1 MIQFIRLGEHPFWS
15 IGLIAIYFLI
25 LGIFSYITSRKADE
39 QSFFRANRSVPWYVV
54 AYGMI
59 GASISGVTF
68 ISVPGWV
75 GTQGFAYMVMVI
87 GYLLGYL
94 VIAFLLMPLYYRLN
108 LTSIYKYLEQ
118 RFGGWSYKTGSAYFL
133 LSRILGSSIRLFLV
147 VLVLHEFVLSQL
159 NIPFFVS
166 VALAILMIWV
176 FTFKGGMKTVIWTD
190 LLQTTFLLTAA
201 GFSVWFVAKDMDIH
215 GLGGIWDSVASSKYS
230 NVIISDPAHPKH
242 WLKQL
247 LGGMFISMAMT
258 GLDQDMMQKNLTCK
272 TLKDAQKNMLSFSF
286 VLVFVNLLFL
296 ALGALLFMYGAKN
309 GLVVEQYATKGAPI
323 TFMDPATQTMV
334 PGTTDRLFPFLVF
347 NYLPLGIG
355 IVFILGL
362 FAAAYASAD
371 SAMTAL
377 TTSFCIDF
385 LKFEQRTDQ
394 EQKNRTRRWVHVG
407 MSVVTF
413 LVIMVVKW
421 LNNLAVIDAIFQV
434 ATYTYGPL
442 LGLFAF
448 GLFTKLNVR
457 DHLVPAICLLAPLIC
472 LLINN
477 ATSNWLGFATLPV
490 NGALT
495 FLGMLAIST
504 GRQATKLQV

>member
-1 MIQFIRLGEHPFWS
+1 MTQVFRLGESPVLCLIL
-15 IGLIAIYFLI
+15 IGIYFLI
-25 LGIFSYITSRKADE
+25 LFVFSMITSRKADE
-39 QSFFRANRSVPWYVV
+39 DSFFRANKSVPWFVV
-54 AYGMI
+54 AFGMI

-75 GTQGFAYMVMVI
+75 GTQQFAYMVMVL
-87 GYLLGYL
+87 GYLLGYF

-108 LTSIYKYLEQ
+108 LTSIYKYLDQ
-118 RFGGWSYKTGSAYFL
+118 RFGFWSYKTGSAFFL

-159 NIPFFVS
+159 GVPFFLS

-176 FTFKGGMKTVIWTD
+176 FTFRGGMKTVIWTD

-201 GFSVWFVAKDMDIH
+201 GFAVYYVAGELKIETFS
-215 GLGGIWDSVASSKYS
+215 GAWNAVAESKYS
-230 NVIISDPAHPKH
+230 NIVITDMAHPKH

-247 LGGMFISMAMT
+247 LGGMFISMTMT

-286 VLVFVNLLFL
+286 VLVFVNLVFL
-296 ALGALLFMYGAKN
+296 ALGALLYMYGTQN
-309 GLVVEQYATKGAPI
+309 GLVIEQFQLKGQPPLM
-323 TFMDPATQTMV
+323 FMDPATQTLV
-334 PGTTDRLFPFLVF
+334 AGTTDRLFPYLVF
-347 NYLPLGIG
+347 NYLPLGVG
-355 IVFILGL
+355 VLFILGL

-385 LKFEQRTDQ
+385 LDFEKRTDQ
-394 EQKNRTRRWVHVG
+394 QQKNKTRLWVHVG
-407 MSVVTF
+407 MSVATF
-413 LVIMVVKW
+413 LVILVVKL
-421 LNNLAVIDAIFQV
+421 LNQQAVIDAIFQT

-457 DHLVPAICLLAPLIC
+457 DSWVPAICIVAPLIC
-472 LLINN
+472 LAIN
-477 ATSNWLGFATLPV
+477 SLSGNWLGFATLPA

-504 GRQATKLQV
+504 GRRPAPAK

>member
-15 IGLIAIYFLI
+15 IALIALYFLV

-54 AYGMI
+54 AFGMI

-75 GTQGFAYMVMVI
+75 GTQGFAYMVMVV
-87 GYLLGYL
+87 GYLLGYF
-94 VIAFLLMPLYYRLN
+94 VIAFVLMPLYYRLN

-118 RFGGWSYKTGSAYFL
+118 RFGFWSYKTGSAYFL

-147 VLVLHEFVLSQL
+147 VLVLHEFVLTQL
-159 NIPFFVS
+159 DIPFFAS
-166 VALAILMIWV
+166 VALAILMIWI

-190 LLQTTFLLTAA
+190 LLQTAFLLAAA
-201 GFSVWFVAKDMDIH
+201 GFSVWFVAMDMGIH
-215 GLGGIWDSVASSKYS
+215 GLDGLWDSVAGSKYA
-230 NVIISDPAHPKH
+230 NVIISDVQHPKH

-247 LGGMFISMAMT
+247 LGGMFISMTMT

-286 VLVFVNLLFL
+286 VLVLVNLLFL
-296 ALGALLFMYGAKN
+296 VLGALLFMYGGKN
-309 GLVVEQYATKGAPI
+309 GLVVEQYATQGVPL
-323 TFMDPATQTMV
+323 TFLNPATNAMV
-334 PGTTDRLFPFLVF
+334 PGSTDRLFPFLVF

-355 IVFILGL
+355 VVFILGL

-385 LKFEQRTDQ
+385 LNFEQRTDQ
-394 EQKNRTRRWVHVG
+394 KAKNRTRQMVHMG

-413 LVIMVVKW
+413 LVIIMVRL
-421 LNNLAVIDAIFQV
+421 LNDMAVIDAIFQV

-442 LGLFAF
+442 LGAFAF
-448 GLFTKLNVR
+448 GLFTSLEVR
-457 DHLVPAICLLAPLIC
+457 DRFVPLVGLAAPMICFLV
-472 LLINN
+472 NSS
-477 ATSNWLGFATLPV
+477 TGNWLGFATLPV
-490 NGALT
+490 NGAIM
-495 FLGMLAIST
+495 FIGMLAISK
-504 GRQATKLQV
+504 GRNRASQEN